1 MTAVQ
6 SDPENLLHANF
17 PFVVV
22 FFGAKLLVYKI
33 LPYRNSRLIEQNAQS
48 EEFTAACC
56 FGIQILCK

>member
-17 PFVVV
+17 PFVVL
-22 FFGAKLLVYKI
+22 FGAKLLVYKI
-33 LPYRNSRLIEQNAQS
+33 LPYRNSRLVEQNTQS

-56 FGIQILCK
+56 FGFQILCK